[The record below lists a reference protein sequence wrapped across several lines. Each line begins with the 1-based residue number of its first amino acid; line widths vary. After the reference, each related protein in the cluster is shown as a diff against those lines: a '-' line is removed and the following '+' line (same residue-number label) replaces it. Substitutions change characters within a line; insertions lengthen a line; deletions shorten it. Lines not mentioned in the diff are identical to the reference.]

1 MKHIRITEKNFGFD
15 EKELLSEDFDQILFI
30 ADTVF
35 GTMGVTSFRDV
46 TIAVDSML
54 DNLALT
60 VTTVGDVPD
69 DERTLE
75 MVEDVAVV
83 KTIMAMNAASMT
95 LGPIGREML
104 DNGDDLDDERRGR
117 YEEMLA
123 IADEIM
129 ALSRRVADLSSVFVI
144 DNGDE
149 EEATSD
155 QD

>member
-1 MKHIRITEKNFGFD
+1 
-15 EKELLSEDFDQILFI
+15 
-30 ADTVF
+30 
-35 GTMGVTSFRDV
+35 MGIVSFKDV
-46 TIAVDSML
+46 TRAVDSML

-60 VTTVGDVPD
+60 VTNVSDVPD
-69 DERTLE
+69 DERSLE

-104 DNGDDLDDERRGR
+104 DRGDDLDDERRGR

-129 ALSRRVADLSSVFVI
+129 ALNRRVADLSSVFVI
-144 DNGDE
+144 DNGNE
-149 EEATSD
+149 EETTSD

>member
-1 MKHIRITEKNFGFD
+1 MKHVRITESSFGF
-15 EKELLSEDFDQILFI
+15 EERELLSEDFDQILFVT
-30 ADTVF
+30 DTIF
-35 GTMGVTSFRDV
+35 GTMGIVSFKDV
-46 TIAVDSML
+46 TKAVDSML

-60 VTTVGDVPD
+60 VTNVSDVPD
-69 DERTLE
+69 DERSLE

-104 DNGDDLDDERRGR
+104 DRGDYLDDERRGR

-129 ALSRRVADLSSVFVI
+129 ALNRRVADLSSVFVI
-144 DNGDE
+144 NNGNE
-149 EEATSD
+149 EETTSD